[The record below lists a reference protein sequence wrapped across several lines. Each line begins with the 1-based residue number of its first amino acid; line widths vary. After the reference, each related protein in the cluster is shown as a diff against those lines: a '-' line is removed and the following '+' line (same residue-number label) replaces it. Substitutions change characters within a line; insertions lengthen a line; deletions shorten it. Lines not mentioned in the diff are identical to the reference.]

1 MWSELDGSLQF
12 CASQQ
17 YVRYS
22 VISVHNLKMVH
33 FTLHP
38 ALTFRGCGFQGAQA
52 TEDQDTES
60 KSDLTDHTWS

>member
-1 MWSELDGSLQF
+1 MAFQCE
-12 CASQQ
+12 
-17 YVRYS
+17 V
-22 VISVHNLKMVH
+22 NLMVH

-60 KSDLTDHTWS
+60 KSDLTGDRTDRT